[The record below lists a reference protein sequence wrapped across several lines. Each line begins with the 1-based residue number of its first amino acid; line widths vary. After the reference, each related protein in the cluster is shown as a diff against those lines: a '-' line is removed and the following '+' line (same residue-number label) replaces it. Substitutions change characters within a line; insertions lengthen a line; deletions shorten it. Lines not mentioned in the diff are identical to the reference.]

1 MVNDFKHRSTG
12 VDHAS
17 HVLTIGGG
25 SVFRFYS
32 PSLAVPCPSSLN
44 RSSVMPPVGANNY
57 AANKSSQL
65 DSSIVRN
72 PSRTPFFGSQTES
85 VARGWPVALLPPLFQ
100 WLMNRPVLQRSQQP
114 LYPRQPTSKVFQ
126 VCSDGGKHDELSEL
140 AARRL
145 KVQLTKLGNHART
158 SRDFT

>member
-85 VARGWPVALLPPLFQ
+85 VARVAGGTSAPSLPMVDEQTRVATLTAAT
-100 WLMNRPVLQRSQQP
+100 V
-114 LYPRQPTSKVFQ
+114 SK
-126 VCSDGGKHDELSEL
+126 
-140 AARRL
+140 AANFESISSL
-145 KVQLTKLGNHART
+145 
-158 SRDFT
+158 